1 MRQRKPRQCRKAL
14 LAGFILL
21 FALAAFPQEL
31 PDKIRGYKV
40 HRADIGAATEN
51 GEGNDR
57 DSFEMSFS
65 DPEFDSVGL
74 DGVTFTVD
82 PVLTVK
88 GRSGRVDF
96 LSFENFEVNGIP
108 VEIRDYESPFSFR
121 SGETVA
127 LEDPVR
133 IVVGLTSAVKGAAM
147 EIKSS
152 KDEWLVSG
160 TVFVFGRFKWSI
172 FRFKRVVPIPVSFTI
187 PNPLKDRPES

>member
-1 MRQRKPRQCRKAL
+1 MRQRKPRQCRNAL
-14 LAGFILL
+14 FAAFLLL
-21 FALAAFPQEL
+21 FALAVFPQEL

-40 HRADIGAATEN
+40 HKAEIGTASGN
-51 GEGNDR
+51 GEEGGR

-108 VEIRDYESPFSFR
+108 VEIRDYESTFSFK
-121 SGETVA
+121 SGETVT
-127 LEDPVR
+127 LEDPVK
-133 IVVGLTSAVKGAAM
+133 IVVGLASAVKGAAK

-152 KDEWLVSG
+152 EDEWLVSG

-187 PNPLKDRPES
+187 PNPLKDRTGT

>member
-1 MRQRKPRQCRKAL
+1 MRQRKLLQCKKAFLAAILFL
-14 LAGFILL
+14 LALN
-21 FALAAFPQEL
+21 AFPQEL
-31 PDKIRGYKV
+31 PDKIRGYRV
-40 HRADIGAATEN
+40 HKAEIGTASGN
-51 GEGNDR
+51 GAEDGR
-57 DSFEMSFS
+57 DAFEMSFS

-74 DGVTFTVD
+74 EGVTFTVD

-108 VEIRDYESPFSFR
+108 VEIRDYESPFDFK

-133 IVVGLTSAVKGAAM
+133 IVVGLTSAVKGAAK

-187 PNPLKDRPES
+187 PNPLKDRQES